1 MMIDAIGVTKPDA
14 GVIATRPA
22 TAPEAAPS
30 TVGLPRLI
38 HSVNIQPS
46 AADAAPVLVAVN
58 ALAARP
64 LASSALPALKP
75 NQPTQRSEAPI
86 TVIGR
91 LCGCMG
97 WCPKPRRVASTTA
110 HTSPAPPHPICP

>member
-1 MMIDAIGVTKPDA
+1 MTMDAMGQTKPEA

-30 TVGLPRLI
+30 TVGLPRLS

-46 AADAAPVLVAVN
+46 AAAAAPVLVATN
-58 ALAARP
+58 ALAASP

-75 NQPTQRSEAPI
+75 NPPNQSSAAPI

-91 LCGCMG
+91 LCGCIG
-97 WCPKPRRVASTTA
+97 WWP
-110 HTSPAPPHPICP
+110 